1 MLNLNEKDETYNF
14 DLSMS
19 QLLTKVDGINYVALG
34 ATPMKSKT
42 SKCQLVSVLIK
53 TLIVNDVAC
62 SATEC
67 RIITEDTLS
76 SEQFIRYFNFI

>member
-34 ATPMKSKT
+34 VTPMTSKT
-42 SKCQLVSVLIK
+42 SKHQLVSVLIK
-53 TLIVNDVAC
+53 KLIVNDVAC
-62 SATEC
+62 YAVEC
-67 RIITEDTLS
+67 SIITEEAFI
-76 SEQFIRYFNFI
+76 SE